1 MRPDYVKVRLPTE
14 ESYFRTREEVKDLQL
29 HTVCEEA
36 RCPNISECWTM
47 GTATFMIMGKNCSRN
62 CRFCSVTH
70 GHMEPL
76 DPLEAEKVAKAVR
89 DMKLR
94 YAVITSVDRDDLPD
108 GGAQHFANVIKE
120 VKKSGVKVE
129 VLIPDFQGNEKSLK
143 SICEARP
150 DVIAHNI
157 ETVRRLTPFVRDPR
171 AKYDQSLRV
180 LKFIKSQG
188 FITKS
193 SIMLGLGE
201 GDEEVLLSLR
211 DLRDVGVDIVTIGQ
225 YLRPSKMQLPVFE
238 YSSAERF
245 KMLEEEA
252 YRMGFS
258 FVASGPLVRTSYRAA
273 EAWALRRDNNES
285 IE

>member
-14 ESYFRTREEVKDLQL
+14 ESYFRTREEVKDLHL

-76 DPLEAEKVAKAVR
+76 DPSEPENVAKAVI

-94 YAVITSVDRDDLPD
+94 YAVITSVDRDDLSD
-108 GGAQHFANVIKE
+108 GGAGHFASVIKE

-129 VLIPDFQGNEKSLK
+129 VLIPDFQGKEESLK
-143 SICEARP
+143 MICDAKP

-171 AKYDQSLRV
+171 AKYDQSLKV
-180 LKFIKSQG
+180 LEFVKEHG

-201 GDEEVLLSLR
+201 RDEEVISSLQ
-211 DLRDVGVDIVTIGQ
+211 DLRRVGVDIVTIGQ
-225 YLRPSKMQLPVFE
+225 YLRPSRMQLPVLE
-238 YSSAERF
+238 YSSTERF
-245 KMLEEEA
+245 KMFEEQA
-252 YRMGFS
+252 YRIGFS

-273 EAWALRRDNNES
+273 EAWALRRDSNEPVK
-285 IE
+285 